1 MNRITISNLKG
12 IKSLEFSFPEE
23 TGVYLIVGPNGCGKT
38 TLLTCLDRIGNSFAF
53 ARGFY
58 NVQKNTKYDQYGNAK
73 IEYFVNGRNVVFS
86 KKNVRWVATKKG
98 DSHYLR
104 GFGINASYFVKADSK
119 RIEAIPDEISGR
131 TIKDADLST
140 ICRLNTVFETDRFSS
155 LKMLKMGK
163 GRRGKVARVIQEG
176 TTFYS
181 EKRFSTGEIAI
192 IHLIESLNVANNND
206 MVLLDEAEMAL
217 HPKVQLKL
225 LDFLQEIAKEKN
237 LIVFISTHSP
247 AMIRQTDPDRIFLLE
262 DVNNK
267 TNVINPCSPAY
278 AIGCVDIEAR
288 YDHIFF
294 VEDEMA
300 RICLKKIIERF
311 DHEFFYSSKYS
322 CVTAVIPVGGYLETA
337 KFTMN
342 TRKQLFNSSNVIAFL
357 DEDAFSDIDNKTEFK
372 TIFNANKAIIR
383 SLGFTPEV
391 RLVDML
397 ENDIGVQKNI
407 KKVMH
412 FDLSGIKY
420 NSEYTQMKGKNERK
434 IAKSKF
440 DYIVKKCVDASS
452 EKENI
457 VINELVELIV
467 DKFDKMAI
475 KSMLC
480 PVFEC
485 NI

>member
-1 MNRITISNLKG
+1 MNRIIINNLKG
-12 IKSLEFSFPEE
+12 IKFLDFLFPEKA
-23 TGVYLIVGPNGCGKT
+23 GVYLIVGPNGCGKT

-58 NVQKNTKYDQYGNAK
+58 NMQKNTKYDQYINAK
-73 IEYFVNGRNVVFS
+73 IEYIVNEKKVVFS
-86 KKNVRWVATKKG
+86 KKKVRWVATKKG
-98 DSHYLR
+98 DSQYLK
-104 GFGINASYFVKADSK
+104 GFGITASFFVKADSK

-131 TIKDADLST
+131 NIKDADKR
-140 ICRLNTVFETDRFSS
+140 IIDRLNIIFETDRFSS
-155 LKMLKMGK
+155 LKILKMGK
-163 GRRGKVARVIQEG
+163 GRRGKIAHVIQENSV
-176 TTFYS
+176 FYS

-192 IHLIESLNVANNND
+192 IHLIESLNVANAND

-217 HPKVQLKL
+217 HPRVQLKL

-237 LIVFISTHSP
+237 LIIFISTHSP
-247 AMIRQTDPDRIFLLE
+247 AMIRQTDPDKIFLLE
-262 DVNNK
+262 DDNDK
-267 TNVINPCSPAY
+267 TKIVNPCSPAY
-278 AIGCVDIEAR
+278 AIGCVDVGAN

-300 RICLKKIIERF
+300 KISLKKMIERF
-311 DHEFFYSSKYS
+311 DYEFFNSPKFS

-337 KFTMN
+337 KFAMN
-342 TRKQLFNSSNVIAFL
+342 TRKQLFSSSNVIAFL
-357 DEDAFSDIDNKTEFK
+357 DEDAFFDLDKRVE
-372 TIFNANKAIIR
+372 FNAIFTANPNIVR

-391 RLVDML
+391 KLIDML
-397 ENDIGVQKNI
+397 ENNTGLQKNI

-420 NSEYTQMKGKNERK
+420 NAEYIQITGRNERK
-434 IAKSKF
+434 IAKNKF
-440 DYIVKKCVDASS
+440 DYIVKKCIDSSS

-457 VINELVELIV
+457 VINELVKLVVNE
-467 DKFDKMAI
+467 FDKNDI

-485 NI
+485 GI